1 MPTYMSHSFW
11 NGSLEDGSGKVRVGS
26 DAFDAGVSAKPRKG
40 QATNPEEMVGAALAS
55 CYGLILAKTLGEA
68 QITPK
73 SIETTAAVDVEHDGA
88 MSTISKIGPDV
99 DVQAD
104 GLDQE
109 RLNTFAE
116 RAESICPVA
125 QSLGGTKIS
134 IDARLRS

>member
-1 MPTYMSHSFW
+1 MPTYMSQSFW
-11 NGSLEDGSGKVRVGS
+11 NGSLEDSSVTVRVGS
-26 DAFDAGVSAKPRKG
+26 GSFDAGVSAKPRKG
-40 QATNPEEMVGAALAS
+40 KVSNPEEMVGAALAS

-68 QITPK
+68 QIASK
-73 SIETTAAVDVEHDGA
+73 SIETTAAVDVEHEGA
-88 MSTISKIGPDV
+88 TPTITKIGLDV

-116 RAESICPVA
+116 RAGWMCPVA

-134 IDARLRS
+134 IAARLSS